1 MPAEQYEQNLTLVQ
15 KIKSGVI
22 IDVTTPDQARLAE
35 DAGACAVAVLER
47 NPADI
52 KTAGGVARMSDPA
65 FIRKIQNA
73 VNIPVIA
80 KVRIGHFVEAR
91 IAEAIEVDYIDESEM
106 LSPADNSYH
115 IDKNQFKTPFICGAK
130 GLSEALRRIAE
141 GAVAIRTKNEPGNG
155 DISSTVRNLRI
166 INSQIMKVMP
176 PLNHNEVFQA
186 AKELQVPLD
195 LVNYVHANG
204 KLPALMIAAGGI
216 TTPADAAMMMQLG
229 AESVYVGTGIFK
241 SANPA
246 KRAAAIVKTL
256 ANFNDTL
263 LLAELSAHLDRSA
276 FDDNERQLKL
286 FMTERDY

>member
-1 MPAEQYEQNLTLVQ
+1 MSIEQYEQNPALVQ
-15 KIKSGVI
+15 KLKSGVI

-35 DAGACAVAVLER
+35 EAGARAVAVLER
-47 NPADI
+47 LPSDVRA
-52 KTAGGVARMSDPA
+52 AGGIVRMSDPA
-65 FIRKIQNA
+65 FIRKVQNA

-91 IAEAIEVDYIDESEM
+91 IAEAVEADYIDESEM
-106 LSPADNSYH
+106 LSPADNSCH

-130 GLSEALRRIAE
+130 DLSQALRRIAE
-141 GAVAIRTKNEPGNG
+141 GATVIRTKYESGNG
-155 DISSTVRNLRI
+155 DISGTVRNLRV
-166 INSQIMKVMP
+166 INSQLIKLMA
-176 PLNHNEVFQA
+176 LNHNEVFQA

-204 KLPALMIAAGGI
+204 KLPALMLAAGGV
-216 TTPADAAMMMQLG
+216 TTPADAALLMQLG
-229 AESVYVGTGIFK
+229 AESIHVGPGVFK

-246 KRAAAIVKTL
+246 KRISAIVKTL
-256 ANFNDTL
+256 ANFNDAV